1 MKTIEQIISDI
12 QTYKEDNPNLPI
24 EDYEIIALIEASMEK
39 IVEEIKE
46 EVE

>member
-24 EDYEIIALIEASMEK
+24 EDYEIIALIEANMEK
-39 IVEEIKE
+39 IIEEIRE
-46 EVE
+46 AI